1 MKLRSF
7 KYFVTEGLKSIW
19 INRLMSLASIM
30 TVTASLLIFSLFLII
45 TLNVD
50 HMVSQIR
57 DEYELQI
64 IIDENADD
72 AKTAEIGEQIV
83 NTVGVKANRL
93 VTKEEGLQQMKET
106 VGNSDYFDGLEL
118 NNPLRDTY
126 FAVLNDI
133 GQSSAVEQEI
143 AKIDGVA
150 EVKSSTHVVDALLRI
165 TRIVNIVSIWI
176 YVLLLIISIS
186 IITNTIRIA
195 VYARRKEINIM
206 KFIGATNWF
215 IRWPFIVEGMAIGL
229 IAALLSILIMSY
241 TYGYITNGVLSM
253 LGGFGIAFTLKDFGD
268 VIGIMSLSSVV
279 LGMLSGAIGSVIS
292 VRKHLKV

>member
-45 TLNVD
+45 TLNVE

-64 IIDENADD
+64 IVDENADD
-72 AKTAEIGEQIV
+72 AKTAEIGGQIA
-83 NTVGVKANRL
+83 NTSGVKAHRL

-133 GQSSAVEQEI
+133 GQSNAVEQEI

-150 EVKSSTHVVDALLRI
+150 EVKSSANVVDSLLRI

-241 TYGYITNGVLSM
+241 AYGYITNGFLSM
-253 LGGFGIAFTLKDFGD
+253 LGGFGIAFTLKSFGE